1 MNVPAAEYSRDAVC
15 VIVLLNTDDL
25 AQAKEANAMPQ
36 DPPFTAS
43 RRKLAR
49 AMRYIEEL
57 DQSIEKYFSGKWY
70 TCTFDETKGLN
81 LTIFGVPRDADMAAG
96 DAIHNMRSALDLL
109 AVEAV
114 KRGGGDPKDVYYPF
128 CEKRAS
134 FEATFQTRK
143 LHKAPAPI
151 QAIVRGSKPYP
162 DGDATLHALHKLD
175 IRDKHQALIA
185 IATDATTPAV
195 RVVTDAAGVPVGF
208 AEGKLKIELD
218 TSTSPKAEFV
228 FSNDCPLAG
237 QPIGPTLRALW
248 ESVAAI
254 VDSATAACSA

>member
-1 MNVPAAEYSRDAVC
+1 M
-15 VIVLLNTDDL
+15 L
-25 AQAKEANAMPQ
+25 Q

-81 LTIFGVPRDADMAAG
+81 LTIFGVPRDADIAAG

-128 CEKRAS
+128 CEKGAS

-208 AEGKLKIELD
+208 AEGKLKIEMD
-218 TSTSPKAEFV
+218 TSTNPKAEFV

-237 QPIGPTLRALW
+237 RPIGSTLRALW